1 MKRHM
6 TRLTTAV
13 GAGVLLVLGSACG
26 STQGTDAKAPAPS
39 APASTQAPAGT
50 PDRQPA
56 RTPPDGA
63 KEVPAKQVDY
73 SRLPKGFPHMVWVDG
88 DGKTIG
94 AVAQEGG
101 CGRATAEVSDEGA
114 DKVILTLV
122 ETQPAKPRPCTM
134 DLRYPKVTAQ
144 LELPLDNRTVVVQRA
159 QRKA

>member
-1 MKRHM
+1 M

-26 STQGTDAKAPAPS
+26 SQGTDAQPQAPAATS
-39 APASTQAPAGT
+39 PAQNPAPAGT

-63 KEVPAKQVDY
+63 KAVPTNQVDY
-73 SRLPKGFPHMVWVDG
+73 SRLPKGFPHLVWVAG

-101 CGRATAEVSDEGA
+101 CGRGSAAG
-114 DKVILTLV
+114 
-122 ETQPAKPRPCTM
+122 
-134 DLRYPKVTAQ
+134 
-144 LELPLDNRTVVVQRA
+144 
-159 QRKA
+159 